1 MKAVTFDV
9 SVPKFILAKT
19 IGKVTNSALFGDLSG
34 LRIRDLPELQLPGSH
49 WVEIEVIAGGI
60 CGSDISNITY
70 KSSPAIEPFGSFPAV
85 LGHEILGRVKSIG
98 KEVTRVE
105 IGQRVTVDP
114 GISCTTRGY
123 VKDDTCP
130 SCLNGY
136 HFTCERAGE
145 ESQTMVAG
153 RYLSAGTTMGYHRD
167 LPGGWGETV
176 IAHESQVFT
185 VDDRIPDNAA
195 VLIEPISIA
204 MHGILQATPD
214 KREPILVIGS
224 GAIALATI
232 WALRAVGYRGFL
244 VAQAK
249 RKHERKLAL
258 MMGANEV
265 ITPGNEARQALINTG
280 SLAYMP
286 IIGPE
291 VFAGGGFPMIYDCVG
306 SSLSLNQA
314 LRFASPRGKIRVLGC
329 AGQLK
334 KLDLTFLW
342 ARELKLEGSVGYG
355 QELWRGKRCHTFE
368 VTQDLIIEMGTPLQ
382 DMVTHSFPLHK
393 YREALKAAAN
403 HSKSGAVKV
412 ILKPG
417 S

>member
-9 SVPKFILAKT
+9 SVPRFILAKT
-19 IGKVTNSALFGDLSG
+19 VGKVTDSALFGDLSG
-34 LRIRDLPELQLPGSH
+34 LRMRDLPELQIPGSN
-49 WVEIEVIAGGI
+49 WVEIKVIAGGI

-70 KSSPAIEPFGSFPAV
+70 KSSPAMEPFGSFPAV

-98 KEVTRVE
+98 KKVTRVD

-123 VKDDTCP
+123 VTSDICP
-130 SCLNGY
+130 SCLRGY

-145 ESQTMVAG
+145 EAQTIIAG

-167 LPGGWGETV
+167 LPGGWGEAV

-185 VDDRIPDNAA
+185 VDDRISDNAA

-204 MHGILQATPD
+204 MHGVLQAIPEEQD
-214 KREPILVIGS
+214 PILVIGS
-224 GAIALATI
+224 GTIALATI

-244 VAQAK
+244 MAQAK
-249 RKHERKLAL
+249 RKHEKDLAL
-258 MMGANEV
+258 MMGADEV
-265 ITPGNEARQALINTG
+265 IAPGIEARQALINTG
-280 SLAYMP
+280 SFAYMP
-286 IIGPE
+286 LVGPE
-291 VFAGGGFPMIYDCVG
+291 VFAGGGFPLIYDCVG
-306 SSLSLNQA
+306 NNSSLNQA
-314 LRFASPRGKIRVLGC
+314 LRFASPRGRIRLLGC

-334 KLDLTFLW
+334 RLDLTFLW

-355 QELWRGKRCHTFE
+355 QEYWRRERYHTFE

-382 DMVTHSFPLHK
+382 DMVTHSFPLNE

>member
-1 MKAVTFDV
+1 
-9 SVPKFILAKT
+9 
-19 IGKVTNSALFGDLSG
+19 
-34 LRIRDLPELQLPGSH
+34 
-49 WVEIEVIAGGI
+49 
-60 CGSDISNITY
+60 
-70 KSSPAIEPFGSFPAV
+70 
-85 LGHEILGRVKSIG
+85 
-98 KEVTRVE
+98 
-105 IGQRVTVDP
+105 
-114 GISCTTRGY
+114 
-123 VKDDTCP
+123 
-130 SCLNGY
+130 
-136 HFTCERAGE
+136 
-145 ESQTMVAG
+145 
-153 RYLSAGTTMGYHRD
+153 
-167 LPGGWGETV
+167 
-176 IAHESQVFT
+176 
-185 VDDRIPDNAA
+185 
-195 VLIEPISIA
+195 

-334 KLDLTFLW
+334 KLALTFLW
-342 ARELKLEGSVGYG
+342 ARDLKLEGSVGYG